1 MGWIDKILMRKM
13 SRVLRC
19 VTSGMFVVLLALSY
33 VEVDSSCFD
42 MWNGAMDI
50 LFYLWL
56 MVLVVSLGVTIITA
70 SCERKWGW
78 LSRIGFY
85 GLFFGGVCAL
95 VLSHLLYCETP
106 KRDSEA
112 VEVLDAVGLSMLACW
127 FVWLVVVMLMK
138 LKPNNS
144 SHNNG
149 FDKTDGTRKARDD

>member
-19 VTSGMFVVLLALSY
+19 VTGGMFVVLLALSY
-33 VEVDSSCFD
+33 VEVDSAYSD
-42 MWNGAMDI
+42 VWDGSMNI
-50 LFYLWL
+50 LFNFWL
-56 MVLVVSLGVTIITA
+56 MVLVVSLGVAIVA
-70 SCERKWGW
+70 ARCERKWGW

-95 VLSHLLYCETP
+95 VLSHSLYCETL
-106 KRDSEA
+106 KRDSGT
-112 VEVLDAVGLSMLACW
+112 VEVLDAVGISMLACW

>member
-1 MGWIDKILMRKM
+1 MGWINKIMMRNA
-13 SRVLRC
+13 SRFLWGI
-19 VTSGMFVVLLALSY
+19 TGGMFVILLALSY
-33 VEVDSSCFD
+33 VEVDPSYSYVWD
-42 MWNGAMDI
+42 GSMNI

-56 MVLVVSLGVTIITA
+56 MVLVVSLGVAIVA
-70 SCERKWGW
+70 ARCERKWGW

-85 GLFFGGVCAL
+85 GLFFGGGCAL
-95 VLSHLLYCETP
+95 VLSHSLYCETP

-144 SHNNG
+144 SRNNG